1 MFEIPFFHQPRE
13 LGHTELTLVQG
24 QQKGMWSFWKNPQ
37 RGLQG
42 ASGLGCGG
50 SAAQPRGQ
58 ELAVPGLCSR
68 PSYRQRGGTSPQSF
82 LVSPSWGGGRGL
94 WGSGNERSK

>member
-42 ASGLGCGG
+42 ASPTTRKLG
-50 SAAQPRGQ
+50 R
-58 ELAVPGLCSR
+58 EIML
-68 PSYRQRGGTSPQSF
+68 
-82 LVSPSWGGGRGL
+82 
-94 WGSGNERSK
+94 